1 MFLPESHHLLHLP
14 GVIVRVSHDV
24 QPVRHLRR
32 LLHVALTREEVRQVR
47 VAVRLAT
54 GLGDEVVSEEVVD
67 CSRPVVERR
76 GLLPLPGH
84 GVQAGALERDGALG
98 GVREEHADALRL
110 AEPLEQ
116 SDDLPE
122 HRHTG
127 VELANRDGVLPADAH
142 YPVEVLHGNLD
153 VEQDLTV
160 GERGLDAGVN
170 AREQVGFVLRQVGD
184 AVGALSGNL
193 RRASDHRRGNFL
205 RRMRPVDEGASAPAK
220 RPRAGAE
227 ARAGYRASGARRVH
241 VGARDASGT
250 HSCRGACAERETGA
264 NPPGRFWQPI
274 KSVGNPKIEAVL

>member
-1 MFLPESHHLLHLP
+1 MFFPQSHHLLHLP

-32 LLHVALTREEVRQVR
+32 LLHVALTREKVRQVR
-47 VAVRLAT
+47 VPVRLAT
-54 GLGDEVVSEEVVD
+54 SLGHEVVSQEVVD
-67 CSRPVVERR
+67 GSRPIVERR
-76 GLLPLPGH
+76 RLLPLPGH
-84 GVQAGALERDGALG
+84 GVQPRALERDGALG
-98 GVREEHADALRL
+98 GVRKEHADALRL

-122 HRHTG
+122 HRHAG
-127 VELANRDGVLPADAH
+127 VELANRDAVLAAYTDHA
-142 YPVEVLHGNLD
+142 VEVLHGNLD

-160 GERGLDAGVN
+160 GERGLDAGVD

-205 RRMRPVDEGASAPAK
+205 RRMRPVRCADERASATAK

-227 ARAGYRASGARRVH
+227 ARAGYRTSGARRGH

-250 HSCRGACAERETGA
+250 HSCRALVPSAKLARVHLADFGSQSEVAA
-264 NPPGRFWQPI
+264 I
-274 KSVGNPKIEAVL
+274 